1 MVVDLEGRMSL
12 AEMREELLDCDSAE
26 ERLGYLIEIGATLPS
41 FPPELCTEENRV
53 LGCQSM
59 VWLVPNIIGEKI
71 HFVATSDAP
80 MVRGLI
86 AILTAAYSG
95 HSASDILQ
103 FPMEAFF
110 DEIKLKTFI
119 TPMRSNGLHSMIMRV
134 KAIARAA
141 EEATLSSTSVKPSS
155 VYRTPIHRTYKAPSL
170 AIENAL
176 ADFPILE
183 RQHSSGQR
191 FVYLDS
197 AASSQRPRQ
206 VIEAMSRVYTEHY
219 SNVHRSGHELAAE
232 TTSAMESARSA
243 IGRFINVP
251 VFESIIFTSGTTGS
265 INLVARAWGDAN
277 VKAGDEILLTEME
290 HHSNIV
296 PWQQLA
302 ERTGAIIR
310 WLPIRDDYQLD
321 IDRLPGLLS
330 NRTKL
335 VAVTAVSNVLGT
347 INPISTIVQAA
358 HSVGSLVLVDA
369 AQAIPHGGVDVQA
382 MDADFVVFS
391 GHKMLG
397 PTGIGVLYGKQAC
410 LESMPPFLGGGNMI
424 KSVSITGFVAAD
436 IPHRFEA
443 GTAPIV
449 EAIGMLPAVE
459 YLESIGHE
467 QIVEHERTLVREVHR
482 RLAGVKGLKIFGP
495 AVESKSGIVTFS
507 IDGLHPDGVGR
518 RLDAQG
524 IAIRVGHH
532 CAMPLHARLGLTSSC
547 RASFY
552 FYNTLED
559 VARFCQVV
567 ASLREANSK
576 TF

>member
-1 MVVDLEGRMSL
+1 MVADLEGRVSL

-41 FPPELCTEENRV
+41 FPAEQCTEENRV

-59 VWLVPNIIGEKI
+59 VWLVPNIQGEKI
-71 HFVATSDAP
+71 HFIATSDAP

-134 KAIARAA
+134 KAIARAN
-141 EEATLSSTSVKPSS
+141 EEATFSRTTVKPYS
-155 VYRTPIHRTYKAPSL
+155 VHRGAHTPSL
-170 AIENAL
+170 AIEHAL

-183 RQHSSGQR
+183 RRHASGR
-191 FVYLDS
+191 RLVYLDS

-206 VIEAMSRVYTEHY
+206 VIDAMSRVYTEHY

-232 TTSAMESARSA
+232 TTSAMESARNA
-243 IGRFINVP
+243 IGRFINVAA
-251 VFESIIFTSGTTGS
+251 FESIVFTSGTTGS

-277 VKAGDEILLTEME
+277 VRAGDEILLTEME

-302 ERTGAIIR
+302 ERTGAVIR

-321 IDRLPGLLS
+321 IERLPGLLS
-330 NRTKL
+330 NRTKI

-347 INPISTIVQAA
+347 INPISAIVQAA

-397 PTGIGVLYGKQAC
+397 PTGIGVLYGKQVC
-410 LESMPPFLGGGNMI
+410 LESMPAFLGGGNMI
-424 KSVSITGFVAAD
+424 KSVSVTGFVAAD
-436 IPHRFEA
+436 VPHRFEA

-459 YLESIGHE
+459 YLESIGH
-467 QIVEHERTLVREVHR
+467 QPIIEHERMLVREVHR

-507 IDGLHPDGVGR
+507 IDGLHPDEVGR
-518 RLDAQG
+518 RLDAHG

-532 CAMPLHARLGLTSSC
+532 CAMPLHARLGLASSC

-552 FYNTLED
+552 LYNTLED
-559 VARFCQVV
+559 VSRFCEVV
-567 ASLREANSK
+567 EGLPK
-576 TF
+576 